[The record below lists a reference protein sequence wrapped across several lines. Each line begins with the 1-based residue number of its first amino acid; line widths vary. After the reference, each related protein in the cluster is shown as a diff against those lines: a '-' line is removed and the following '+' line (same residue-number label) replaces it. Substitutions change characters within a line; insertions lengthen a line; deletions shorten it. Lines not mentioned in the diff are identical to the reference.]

1 MIYSENDPNNQYTWS
16 KSRSK
21 ESDNFIVYWDKYYG
35 NTNPTNAPS
44 TYRVDID
51 DLLKKCEGFYAKNI
65 GELGFCDEGN
75 SNVSKYKMMVLLNHT
90 TEWVCYGGGYDD
102 VIGALWLSPSTS
114 KPVGHSVAHEVGH
127 SFQYQ
132 VYADLKGY
140 SGFRTAIGSGSTF
153 WEQTAQWQANQ
164 SYPALKW
171 EQSWNLFMNTHNYA
185 MTHEW
190 HRYQSYW
197 WHYFLTEKYG
207 IDVIGELWRF
217 NPGYGA
223 DPNESFMKMMNMDA
237 SDLYME
243 YFLYAMKVATMD
255 MDNVRDEA
263 DDYIGTLRYDY
274 IALGAAKYQV
284 TYSSCPQSTGFN
296 IIQLNVP
303 KAGTEISVD
312 FTSLAKGAPLPK
324 GDAKQYFNGER
335 FVTANVSAYNISN
348 QYSSRGFHLGYVAL
362 MADGSRKYFY
372 DEEVYC
378 TSSDA
383 NAEVKGVASC
393 VVPEGVKKLFLV
405 VSPSPSAYI
414 QHKWDEE
421 ITNDDQW
428 PYTVEFKGTNIWG
441 AANISDTEDIK
452 DVELSYDVYFP
463 ASSSVYQGITLK
475 VEGAAASNL
484 GTAFQMQASAVG
496 TLLTQW
502 TSSGPTDGHA
512 MFYAVD
518 ANGVINNSASSAN
531 GYGHWFSASGNR
543 CDYASGYVFSEFDAN
558 SLTFSLGQYP
568 GKVVNGSNYTIRQ
581 AIKYQ
586 KGGKTAVAT
595 FVFNIHITSE
605 RTGYELIEEATN
617 VLTYSSEG
625 IYPIAYYS
633 MLGIQIPSL
642 QQGIN
647 LVKMSDGSV
656 RKVRRMP

>member
-1 MIYSENDPNNQYTWS
+1 
-16 KSRSK
+16 
-21 ESDNFIVYWDKYYG
+21 
-35 NTNPTNAPS
+35 
-44 TYRVDID
+44 
-51 DLLKKCEGFYAKNI
+51 
-65 GELGFCDEGN
+65 
-75 SNVSKYKMMVLLNHT
+75 
-90 TEWVCYGGGYDD
+90 
-102 VIGALWLSPSTS
+102 
-114 KPVGHSVAHEVGH
+114 
-127 SFQYQ
+127 
-132 VYADLKGY
+132 
-140 SGFRTAIGSGSTF
+140 
-153 WEQTAQWQANQ
+153 
-164 SYPALKW
+164 
-171 EQSWNLFMNTHNYA
+171 
-185 MTHEW
+185 
-190 HRYQSYW
+190 
-197 WHYFLTEKYG
+197 
-207 IDVIGELWRF
+207 
-217 NPGYGA
+217 
-223 DPNESFMKMMNMDA
+223 
-237 SDLYME
+237 
-243 YFLYAMKVATMD
+243 
-255 MDNVRDEA
+255 
-263 DDYIGTLRYDY
+263 
-274 IALGAAKYQV
+274 
-284 TYSSCPQSTGFN
+284 
-296 IIQLNVP
+296 
-303 KAGTEISVD
+303 
-312 FTSLAKGAPLPK
+312 TSLAKGASLPK

-335 FVTANVSAYNISN
+335 FVTANVSTYNTFN
-348 QYSSRGFHLGYVAL
+348 QYTSRGFHLGYVAL

-405 VSPSPSAYI
+405 VSPAPSAYI
-414 QHKWDEE
+414 QHKWDEN

-452 DVELSYDVYFP
+452 DVELTYDVYFP

-475 VEGAAASNL
+475 VEGSAASSL

-496 TLLTQW
+496 SLLTQW
-502 TSSGPTDGHA
+502 TSSGPSDGRA

-568 GKVVNGSNYTIRQ
+568 GKVANGSNYTIRQ

-617 VLTYSSEG
+617 VPTYFSED

-633 MLGIQIPSL
+633 VLGIQIPSM

-656 RKVRRMP
+656 RKVRRIP

>member
-197 WHYFLTEKYG
+197 WHYYLTEKYG

-243 YFLYAMKVATMD
+243 YFKANYSWGYSTPYFISGMYCCHVNNIAYLLKNHRTNARD
-255 MDNVRDEA
+255 MNEIIKSLDPQDR
-263 DDYIGTLRYDY
+263 LKYDY
-274 IALGAAKYQV
+274 DLLEEKYIENQNRV
-284 TYSSCPQSTGFN
+284 
-296 IIQLNVP
+296 
-303 KAGTEISVD
+303 VD
-312 FTSLAKGAPLPK
+312 DVRNLF
-324 GDAKQYFNGER
+324 
-335 FVTANVSAYNISN
+335 
-348 QYSSRGFHLGYVAL
+348 
-362 MADGSRKYFY
+362 KYFI
-372 DEEVYC
+372 
-378 TSSDA
+378 
-383 NAEVKGVASC
+383 
-393 VVPEGVKKLFLV
+393 F
-405 VSPSPSAYI
+405 I
-414 QHKWDEE
+414 
-421 ITNDDQW
+421 
-428 PYTVEFKGTNIWG
+428 
-441 AANISDTEDIK
+441 
-452 DVELSYDVYFP
+452 
-463 ASSSVYQGITLK
+463 
-475 VEGAAASNL
+475 
-484 GTAFQMQASAVG
+484 
-496 TLLTQW
+496 
-502 TSSGPTDGHA
+502 
-512 MFYAVD
+512 
-518 ANGVINNSASSAN
+518 
-531 GYGHWFSASGNR
+531 
-543 CDYASGYVFSEFDAN
+543 
-558 SLTFSLGQYP
+558 
-568 GKVVNGSNYTIRQ
+568 
-581 AIKYQ
+581 
-586 KGGKTAVAT
+586 
-595 FVFNIHITSE
+595 
-605 RTGYELIEEATN
+605 
-617 VLTYSSEG
+617 
-625 IYPIAYYS
+625 
-633 MLGIQIPSL
+633 
-642 QQGIN
+642 
-647 LVKMSDGSV
+647 
-656 RKVRRMP
+656 